1 MSWLAYESLRRVSA
15 FLCSTHRPRLPASH
29 PQKNSLPLY
38 LSSSLLALLFHANTL
53 TAAPYKTIE
62 FPSLDGLRLT
72 ADLYHDGDASK
83 PFILLFHQAR
93 YSRGE
98 YIPIAPKLTAL
109 GFNALAVDQRSGRGV
124 RGVRNQ
130 TAERAVAQNRGTDY
144 LDAEQD
150 MRAAMAY
157 VRDQKLAAG
166 KVILWGSSYSAS
178 LVLKMAGE
186 GGRFDG
192 VVAFSPGEYF
202 QWKDPDF
209 IKAHAVNIKIP
220 VWITCTRS
228 ESAEVRSIVK
238 VIPGDAVL
246 WLPATSAG
254 VHGSKALWESGVARE
269 ETWTALTAFLERF
282 K

>member
-1 MSWLAYESLRRVSA
+1 MRRP
-15 FLCSTHRPRLPASH
+15 FNPRNHCGAPGV
-29 PQKNSLPLY
+29 
-38 LSSSLLALLFHANTL
+38 LLVVLLFVAGVNSL

-62 FPSLDGLRLT
+62 FASLDGLRIT
-72 ADLYHDGDASK
+72 ADLYHDGDAHK
-83 PFILLFHQAR
+83 PLILLFHQAR

-98 YIPIAPKLTAL
+98 YIPIAPKLQAS
-109 GFNALAVDQRSGRGV
+109 GFNALAIDQRSGRGV
-124 RGVRNQ
+124 RGVRNR
-130 TAERAVAQNRGTDY
+130 TAERAVAQNRGTEY

-150 MRAAMAY
+150 LRAAIAY

-178 LVLKMAGE
+178 LVLKIAGE
-186 GGRFDG
+186 GVRVDG

-202 QWKDPDF
+202 QWKDADY
-209 IKAHAVNIKIP
+209 IKAHAVSIKLP

-228 ESAEVRSIVK
+228 EVAEVRAIVK

-246 WLPATSAG
+246 WLPESSAG

-269 ETWTALTAFLERF
+269 ETWTALAAFLNRF
-282 K
+282 VN